1 MVFPVAP
8 MTTSSVDLTHS
19 APDSDSMTHNDDKQN
34 LINQISNKI
43 AWDDDIARAFD
54 TVFNIDRKNKS
65 EPNSIDVVMRVL
77 EMDCDKKVV
86 IATLLSDPQMPPFDT
101 GFIEATF
108 GKTVALLTDGV
119 SQLNNLRSL
128 NQTKQKTPEQA
139 EKLRR
144 LLMAIISDVRVM
156 VIKLC
161 YRVERLTLLKHR
173 DYEER
178 RTIAQETIDIFAPL
192 ANRLGMGLIK
202 WEMEDLAFRA
212 IEPITY
218 KKIAKLLEQKR
229 SERETYIHQF
239 SSELDN
245 LLKQQ
250 GIESSVTGRVK
261 HIVSIWR
268 KMQRK
273 NLEFHELFDVRAV
286 RILVNSIADCYAVLG
301 LVHTTWQHVPKEFDD
316 YVANPKDNGYQSL
329 HTAVVADN
337 GQVVEVQIRTFDM
350 HQKSEFGVASH
361 WRYKEGGNL
370 DPKMENSISAM
381 RDMLDGSSEEVSD
394 VISNISTEL
403 SNERVYVFTP
413 QGNIIDIPHGG
424 TPLDFAYAVH
434 SEVGHRCR
442 GAKVNGRI
450 ANLTTE
456 LHTGDEVEI
465 LTTKESR
472 PSRDWMN
479 KNLGFIKSAGTRS
492 KVRNWFNHQD
502 FDQNLLDGKGIYD
515 RCLSKYSIHH
525 ADLKQLIE
533 HFKRKEVDQFYADIG
548 RGLITSAQII
558 GFLQSEPHNES
569 ENEDPFKKVKKAEL
583 KSPISKDEVSI
594 HGVGNLMTQFGQ
606 CCKPVPGDLIIGFIT
621 TGSGITIHKHNC
633 PNMLALPEDKR
644 QRLIEVEWG
653 QESNAVYPVEISLTA
668 FRRTTLMQD
677 ISSILANQKVNL
689 LDINSTT
696 NKVEQMVYTK
706 LTIEIQSVDD
716 LVNIIEKL
724 SQLPNVQEVKRV
736 A

>member
-1 MVFPVAP
+1 MSNPLTP
-8 MTTSSVDLTHS
+8 KTKNSVDS
-19 APDSDSMTHNDDKQN
+19 VISDENSGLMSDKINKQK
-34 LINQISNKI
+34 LINQISKKI
-43 AWDDDIARAFD
+43 AWDDDIAQAFE
-54 TVFNIDRKNKS
+54 TAINIDRKDKS
-65 EPNSIDVVMRVL
+65 EPNSINVVMRVL
-77 EMDCDKKVV
+77 EMDCDKQVV
-86 IATLLSDPQMPPFDT
+86 VATLISDPQMPVFEA
-101 GFIEATF
+101 GFVEARF

-119 SQLNNLRSL
+119 SQLNHLRSS
-128 NQTKQKTPEQA
+128 NQPKQKTPEQA

-161 YRVERLTLLKHR
+161 YRVERLTLLKHQ
-173 DYEER
+173 DYTDR
-178 RTIAQETIDIFAPL
+178 KMIAQETIDIFAPL

-212 IEPITY
+212 IEPIAY
-218 KKIAKLLEQKR
+218 KKIASLLEQKR
-229 SERETYIHQF
+229 SEREVFIKQF
-239 SSELDN
+239 STELDS

-250 GIESSVTGRVK
+250 HIQSSVSGRVK

-286 RILVNSIADCYAVLG
+286 RILVSSLADCYAVLG
-301 LVHTTWQHVPKEFDD
+301 VVHTTWQHVPKEFDD
-316 YVANPKDNGYQSL
+316 YVANPKVNGYQSL
-329 HTAVVADN
+329 HTAIVADN
-337 GQVVEVQIRTFDM
+337 GQIVEVQIRTFEM

-361 WRYKEGGNL
+361 WRYKEGVNL

-381 RDMLDGSSEEVSD
+381 RDMLDGSSEEISD

-413 QGNIIDIPHGG
+413 QGNIMDIPNGG

-450 ANLTTE
+450 ATLTTE

-492 KVRNWFNHQD
+492 KVRSWFNHQD
-502 FDQNLLDGKGIYD
+502 FEQNILDGKSIYD
-515 RCLSKYSIHH
+515 RGLSKYSIHH
-525 ADLKQLIE
+525 ADIKKLIE
-533 HFKRKEVDQFYADIG
+533 HFKRKEADQFYADIG

-558 GFLQSEPHNES
+558 GFLQSEPES
-569 ENEDPFKKVKKAEL
+569 DDPFKKVKKTEL
-583 KSPISKDEVSI
+583 KSPTSKDEVSI

-653 QESNAVYPVEISLTA
+653 QGSNAVYPVEISLVA
-668 FRRTTLMQD
+668 FRRTSLMQD
-677 ISSILANQKVNL
+677 ISSILANQKINL
-689 LDINSTT
+689 LDIDSKT

-716 LVNIIEKL
+716 LVNIIERL
-724 SQLPNVQEVKRV
+724 SQLPNVQEVKRI

>member
-1 MVFPVAP
+1 MPSSLTP
-8 MTTSSVDLTHS
+8 NPTSTADST
-19 APDSDSMTHNDDKQN
+19 DSDLMTHDDNKQN
-34 LINQISNKI
+34 LINQISKKI
-43 AWDDDIARAFD
+43 AWDDDIARAFEAA
-54 TVFNIDRKNKS
+54 VKIDRKNKS
-65 EPNSIDVVMRVL
+65 EPNSIDVVLRVL

-86 IATLLSDPQMPPFDT
+86 IATLLSDPQMPPFEV
-101 GFIEATF
+101 GFVETTF
-108 GKTVALLTDGV
+108 GKTVALLTQGV
-119 SQLNNLRSL
+119 SQLNNLRSSSET
-128 NQTKQKTPEQA
+128 QQKTPEQA

-161 YRVERLTLLKHR
+161 YRVERLTLLKYR

-178 RTIAQETIDIFAPL
+178 RMIAQETIDIFAPL

-212 IEPITY
+212 IEPIAY

-229 SERETYIHQF
+229 SERESFIKQF
-239 SSELDN
+239 SDELDS
-245 LLKQQ
+245 LLKHQDIQ
-250 GIESSVTGRVK
+250 SSVSGRVK

-286 RILVNSIADCYAVLG
+286 RVLVNSLADCYAVLG
-301 LVHTTWQHVPKEFDD
+301 VVHTTWQHVPKEFDD
-316 YVANPKDNGYQSL
+316 YIANPKENGYQSL

-337 GQVVEVQIRTFDM
+337 GQVVEVQIRTVEM
-350 HQKSEFGVASH
+350 HEKSEFGVASH
-361 WRYKEGGNL
+361 WRYKEGVNL
-370 DPKMENSISAM
+370 DTKMESSISAM
-381 RDMLDGSSEEVSD
+381 RDMLDGSTEEVLD

-403 SNERVYVFTP
+403 VNERVYVFTP
-413 QGNIIDIPHGG
+413 QGNIIDIPQGG

-442 GAKVNGRI
+442 GAMVNGRI

-456 LHTGDEVEI
+456 LHTGDEVKI

-502 FDQNLLDGKGIYD
+502 FERNLLDGKGIYD
-515 RCLSKYSIHH
+515 RVLSKYSIHH
-525 ADLKQLIE
+525 ADLKKVVE
-533 HFKRKEVDQFYADIG
+533 HFKRKEIDQFYADIG
-548 RGLITSAQII
+548 RGLIASTQII
-558 GFLQSEPHNES
+558 GFLQSEP
-569 ENEDPFKKVKKAEL
+569 ENEDPFKKIKKTEL
-583 KSPISKDEVSI
+583 KSPTSKDEVSI

-621 TGSGITIHKHNC
+621 MGSGITVHKHNC

-653 QESNAVYPVEISLTA
+653 QSSNAVYPVEISLIA
-668 FRRTTLMQD
+668 FRRTSLMQD
-677 ISSILANQKVNL
+677 ISSILANQKINL
-689 LDINSTT
+689 LDINSKT
-696 NKVEQMVYTK
+696 NKAEQMVYTK
-706 LTIEIQSVDD
+706 LIIEIQSVDD

-724 SQLPNVQEVKRV
+724 SQLPNVQEAKRIG
-736 A
+736 

>member
-1 MVFPVAP
+1 MPSTITP
-8 MTTSSVDLTHS
+8 NITSSVDSTHS
-19 APDSDSMTHNDDKQN
+19 DPDSNLMTHNDNKQK
-34 LINQISNKI
+34 LINQISKKI

-54 TVFNIDRKNKS
+54 TAINIDRKNKS

-77 EMDCDKKVV
+77 EMDCDKNVV
-86 IATLLSDPQMPPFDT
+86 IATLLSDAQMPPFES
-101 GFIEATF
+101 GFVEASF
-108 GKTVALLTDGV
+108 GKTVALLTHGV
-119 SQLNNLRSL
+119 NQLNNLRSSS
-128 NQTKQKTPEQA
+128 QTKQKTPEQA

-178 RTIAQETIDIFAPL
+178 RMIAQETIDIFAPL

-218 KKIAKLLEQKR
+218 KKIATLLEQKR
-229 SERETYIHQF
+229 SERESFIKRF
-239 SSELDN
+239 SDELDN
-245 LLKQQ
+245 LLKEQDIQ
-250 GIESSVTGRVK
+250 SSVSGRVK

-301 LVHTTWQHVPKEFDD
+301 VVHTTWQHVPKEFDD

-337 GQVVEVQIRTFDM
+337 GQIVEVQIRTVEM
-350 HQKSEFGVASH
+350 HEKSEFGVASH
-361 WRYKEGGNL
+361 WRYKEGVNL
-370 DPKMENSISAM
+370 DTKMESSISAM

-424 TPLDFAYAVH
+424 TPLDFAYGVH
-434 SEVGHRCR
+434 SEIGHRCR

-502 FDQNLLDGKGIYD
+502 FEQNLLDGKGIYD
-515 RCLSKYSIHH
+515 RVLSKYSIHD
-525 ADLKQLIE
+525 ADLKKLAE

-558 GFLQSEPHNES
+558 GFLQSEPEP
-569 ENEDPFKKVKKAEL
+569 ENEDPFKKVKKSDL
-583 KSPISKDEVSI
+583 KSPTSKDEVSI

-653 QESNAVYPVEISLTA
+653 QSSSAVYPVEISISA
-668 FRRTTLMQD
+668 FRRTSLMQD
-677 ISSILANQKVNL
+677 ISSILANQKINL
-689 LDINSTT
+689 LDINSKT

-724 SQLPNVQEVKRV
+724 SQLPNVQEVKRI